1 MPGRRIPARYRRH
14 RLAMIRKM
22 RRRNLYKKRGA
33 MRGNGFLKIIR
44 KLPIITASNLL
55 GTAGSLAATDPTG
68 SCLTLGTPVAKTGY
82 TQVYDVPFSL
92 QFQMDQLVNYVEL
105 TAISDQYKLKNVMVR
120 LECPFT
126 VAQAPG
132 GTATPLP
139 YIEYIQDSDDSGVPN
154 VASFR
159 ERMGLTTK
167 YFSSNK
173 PKITM
178 GVNPKTTTLLYQSGL
193 VNGYAVSRQAW
204 INCSSPAI
212 PHYGIKG
219 VLRNVW
225 IPAVSNGSPF
235 TFDISTKLY
244 LKDIQ

>member
-1 MPGRRIPARYRRH
+1 MPRYNVRTSRQKYRMRRLR
-14 RLAMIRKM
+14 
-22 RRRNLYKKRGA
+22 RRRNLYKAKKLA
-33 MRGNGFLKIIR
+33 RGNGYLKMIR

-55 GTAGSLAATDPTG
+55 GIAGNLQATDPTG
-68 SCLTLGTPVAKTGY
+68 TCLALGTPVAKTGY
-82 TQVYDVPFSL
+82 TQIYDVPFSMKFSL
-92 QFQMDQLVNYVEL
+92 DQVVNYVEL
-105 TAISDQYKLKNVMVR
+105 TAIADMYKLKNVMVR
-120 LECPFT
+120 LECPFN

-139 YIEYIQDSDDSGVPN
+139 YIEYIQDHDDDGVPN

-167 YFSSNK
+167 YFSSSK

-178 GVNPKTTTLLYQSGL
+178 GVNPKTTTLLYQSGIA
-193 VNGYAVSRQAW
+193 NGYSVSKQVF
-204 INCSSPAI
+204 INATSPAV

-225 IPAVSNGSPF
+225 IPAVANGSPF
-235 TFDISTKLY
+235 TFDISTKFV